1 MITLTESAKQQI
13 IDLCKQHETDA
24 VKLSVLG
31 GGCAGFKYDWSFT
44 TMDKVDDNDEVVDLS
59 EGKFVIDSMSLP
71 FIAGTEIDYVREV
84 FGAHFEIKNPSATSS
99 CGCGESFGA

>member
-1 MITLTESAKQQI
+1 
-13 IDLCKQHETDA
+13 
-24 VKLSVLG
+24 
-31 GGCAGFKYDWSFT
+31 
-44 TMDKVDDNDEVVDLS
+44 MDKVDDNDEVVDLS